1 MSAAS
6 KFRVTDRELR
16 AFKSKNKTKVVEP
29 EGTTTVREGA
39 NEPRY
44 LPREY
49 AATVENNEVALYIGL
64 GEDLQYIDSEKTIEL
79 QNIYIEAR
87 HLRG

>member
-16 AFKSKNKTKVVEP
+16 AFKSKNKPKVVEP

-49 AATVENNEVALYIGL
+49 AATVENNEVALCIGL
-64 GEDLQYIDSEKTIEL
+64 EKTYNIL
-79 QNIYIEAR
+79 IVKKQSSYRIYI
-87 HLRG
+87 